1 MAVFD
6 VEMTQHCLADH
17 HCAEGNPIMPSS
29 HAGQLGVSFA
39 MFAYG
44 AGTSYWLKKHHSRFW
59 WTAPVV
65 GIGAH
70 AAGVATGFAHR

>member
-1 MAVFD
+1 MALFD

-17 HCAEGNPIMPSS
+17 HCTEGNPIMPSS

-44 AGTSYWLKKHHSRFW
+44 AGSSYWLKKHHFRLW
-59 WTAPVV
+59 WTAPVA
-65 GIGAH
+65 GIVAH
-70 AAGVATGFAHR
+70 TAGVATGFAHR